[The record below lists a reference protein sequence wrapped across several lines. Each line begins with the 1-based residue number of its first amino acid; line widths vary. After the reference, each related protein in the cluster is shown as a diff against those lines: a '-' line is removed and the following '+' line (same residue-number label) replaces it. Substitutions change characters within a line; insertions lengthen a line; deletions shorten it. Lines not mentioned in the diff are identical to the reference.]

1 MKLVR
6 SRLMSPRQD
15 KELRQANEPASGKFG
30 GGQLVR
36 RSGFLAAAVGVFFT
50 TLTMARQPNLATA
63 DIRAS
68 FRFDGTAR
76 RCADLITPCL
86 SLSQQQRSSC
96 LFEVALDSHCEGS
109 ELGRL
114 AFRRWANEAS
124 GEGDVD
130 VTDVTAQTT
139 DDESS
144 CIDKFDARFEE
155 RLRSGHLSSSEI
167 VQLSGSLEGCRM
179 APQKPELLRP

>member
-1 MKLVR
+1 MR
-6 SRLMSPRQD
+6 R
-15 KELRQANEPASGKFG
+15 G
-30 GGQLVR
+30 G
-36 RSGFLAAAVGVFFT
+36 SLAAAVVVSFT

-114 AFRRWANEAS
+114 AFRRWANEAN

-130 VTDVTAQTT
+130 VTDATT
-139 DDESS
+139 QAIDDDAS
-144 CIDKFDARFEE
+144 CIDRFDARLEE

>member
-1 MKLVR
+1 MR
-6 SRLMSPRQD
+6 R
-15 KELRQANEPASGKFG
+15 G
-30 GGQLVR
+30 G
-36 RSGFLAAAVGVFFT
+36 SLATAVVVSFT

-114 AFRRWANEAS
+114 AFRRWANEAN
-124 GEGDVD
+124 GEGELD
-130 VTDVTAQTT
+130 
-139 DDESS
+139 
-144 CIDKFDARFEE
+144 
-155 RLRSGHLSSSEI
+155 LSLI
-167 VQLSGSLEGCRM
+167 HI
-179 APQKPELLRP
+179 